1 MTMLTNGN
9 GEFFL
14 RMPSNRHT
22 AINPIKV
29 TVQFANR
36 TMQTTGTPEQT
47 PDGDVYALTEVPDR
61 PIDDDETEFEKLAK
75 L

>member
-14 RMPSNRHT
+14 RMPSNR
-22 AINPIKV
+22 
-29 TVQFANR
+29 
-36 TMQTTGTPEQT
+36 QTTGTPEQT